1 MDLVCSGN
9 IDGHNDNGARRQSGD
24 QLRENWL
31 LLWNGVQASA
41 LPRRRGADQ
50 CRVGANQNWQGDH
63 RYSRHQWKYGSQKI
77 NDGLTNHYRIHSS
90 SQLWFVSE
98 IVFSLSIKTD
108 TGMTPWPSRIR
119 RLVTRNCCGRW
130 DALEIKLSAAYSL
143 SRDSF
148 KVLFYNFKLIWPG
161 QRYFWSSSSEG
172 KVSKNCIRTKLH
184 HCIASDA
191 FQRSLPR
198 NHRWKIWERE
208 ALYKTAKIYI

>member
-1 MDLVCSGN
+1 MGTMTMELGGKVVINCEKTGYSCEMEFK
-9 IDGHNDNGARRQSGD
+9 
-24 QLRENWL
+24 LRPFLGGGE
-31 LLWNGVQASA
+31 
-41 LPRRRGADQ
+41 
-50 CRVGANQNWQGDH
+50 
-63 RYSRHQWKYGSQKI
+63 
-77 NDGLTNHYRIHSS
+77 LTNAVSGRIKIGKETIATLGTSENTDLRRLMMAS
-90 SQLWFVSE
+90 PIITEYIAAASCDLYLWDRIFTVL
-98 IVFSLSIKTD
+98 VKTD
-108 TGMTPWPSRIR
+108 TGMTPWLSRIR
-119 RLVTRNCCGRW
+119 RLVTRNCFGRW